1 VSDEAKKGFLTLTP
15 EGSHDML
22 SEGTV
27 VFNVRDHEWN
37 KKIEKVSNPANGAT
51 RIEMS
56 KTKSEIWCLQILQ
69 NETLVLKAKSKI
81 LNLDLNLQ
89 SVSETFV
96 FQTSFFV
103 TDAPNK

>member
-1 VSDEAKKGFLTLTP
+1 VQATGGQVFSSQSNIFCLPYVRIILTNTLAYFCHSERDEAKKGFLTLTP

-56 KTKSEIWCLQILQ
+56 KTKS
-69 NETLVLKAKSKI
+69 
-81 LNLDLNLQ
+81 
-89 SVSETFV
+89 
-96 FQTSFFV
+96 
-103 TDAPNK
+103 

>member
-1 VSDEAKKGFLTLTP
+1 MEQ
-15 EGSHDML
+15 
-22 SEGTV
+22 
-27 VFNVRDHEWN
+27 
-37 KKIEKVSNPANGAT
+37 KIEKVSNPANGAT

-56 KTKSEIWCLQILQ
+56 KTKSKIWRFQILQ
-69 NETLVLKAKSKI
+69 KKTFVLKAKSKI
-81 LNLDLNLQ
+81 LNFDLNLQ